1 MKKKAVMSTLH
12 VKFAEKTWNETFQLI
27 RRCMEK
33 SRDESKPCEPLVRS
47 LERLQEEFDVS
58 SMNVMRSRL
67 ERIAKRYGM
76 GFHFTEAACYLTADL
91 FYLEVLLLPGGGVE
105 EVKVAPHGRLPAP
118 SKSLLQLLRRK
129 HFADFSKRLGGLFV
143 QYSIHGNNELKLKLL
158 ASLQHLWKDLQH
170 MSRFQ
175 RAPMHCD
182 PKMDMINN
190 ATTGYLSTGKED
202 CPLTVQFYVPPME
215 TLDAQ
220 TTDIEA
226 IQAAQVTVGTSS
238 VSHWLQMASVIWQL
252 DFQGHPVF
260 APMSEVPNETLPACF
275 LLRLQPE
282 IPMRLSFVQK
292 LSQITAMTVPD
303 VDLQWAPLPKLLMG
317 GSPSANSHWETLDAQ
332 ENIFTVPLP
341 GGLMHSYVLPGAAWD
356 APTHRGIV
364 VDSVA
369 FTHPAHVPALLDV
382 LRHQCA
388 INTLLRSCFS
398 VRGSVCDQCFE
409 VLPESDTSFSVTFH
423 RPNTDSLTVLLVD
436 VPSPHEITC
445 RLLGAGTYDPFIDEY
460 IATVM
465 KRCMSIPVTMKTLY
479 SKLEEIT
486 SAPLSP
492 RRPATTEAQNDHWA
506 SNWDTDRG
514 SDTFSQSSLVP
525 EDGFYVS
532 ASACF
537 AHAVVKSKLLPEI
550 HTSSPVNH
558 LLPWVCSH
566 P

>member
-1 MKKKAVMSTLH
+1 FYFSSSRSSLCLMKKKAVMSTLH

-58 SMNVMRSRL
+58 SMNVMRSHL
-67 ERIAKRYGM
+67 PFIVFCYGAALM

-105 EVKVAPHGRLPAP
+105 EVKVAPHGRLPAV
-118 SKSLLQLLRRK
+118 S
-129 HFADFSKRLGGLFV
+129 GLKALVF
-143 QYSIHGNNELKLKLL
+143 
-158 ASLQHLWKDLQH
+158 
-170 MSRFQ
+170 
-175 RAPMHCD
+175 
-182 PKMDMINN
+182 
-190 ATTGYLSTGKED
+190 KE
-202 CPLTVQFYVPPME
+202 
-215 TLDAQ
+215 

-252 DFQGHPVF
+252 DFQGYHPVF

-292 LSQITAMTVPD
+292 LSQITD
-303 VDLQWAPLPKLLMG
+303 VDLLLIMLLT
-317 GSPSANSHWETLDAQ
+317 NRFLRVQ
-332 ENIFTVPLP
+332 PLP

-398 VRGSVCDQCFE
+398 VRGAG
-409 VLPESDTSFSVTFH
+409 PG
-423 RPNTDSLTVLLVD
+423 RRSLT
-436 VPSPHEITC
+436 PQNHSPC
-445 RLLGAGTYDPFIDEY
+445 GDD
-460 IATVM
+460 
-465 KRCMSIPVTMKTLY
+465 
-479 SKLEEIT
+479 
-486 SAPLSP
+486 LSC
-492 RRPATTEAQNDHWA
+492 Q
-506 SNWDTDRG
+506 
-514 SDTFSQSSLVP
+514 
-525 EDGFYVS
+525 
-532 ASACF
+532 
-537 AHAVVKSKLLPEI
+537 
-550 HTSSPVNH
+550 
-558 LLPWVCSH
+558 VCSKH
-566 P
+566 LIYCWLRNTRLINPIRFGLRSVLRSPSGVRHQLFCDLPPTQHRLPDCL